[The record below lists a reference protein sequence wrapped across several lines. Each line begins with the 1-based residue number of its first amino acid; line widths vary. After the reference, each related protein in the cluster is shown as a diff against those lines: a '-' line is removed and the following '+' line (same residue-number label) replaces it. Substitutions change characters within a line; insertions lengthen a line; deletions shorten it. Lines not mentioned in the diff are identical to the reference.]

1 VIKGAAKPSSAP
13 RTGVAIRKP
22 LWPLDNFHLAVLLAI
37 SLHAA
42 FAGFRVNLSLFALS
56 LQASPFTVGLILSL
70 LALLPTL
77 FSVHTGRVIDRIG
90 VRRPLLAGTASVI
103 CGIALAVLVPR
114 LDMLFLVSCI
124 VGSGFMLF
132 HIAVNHMAGGMG
144 EPQGRALNFSMLALG
159 FSTSGFL
166 GPMIAGFAID
176 WIGHRRT
183 FLLLVG
189 FALLTLV
196 GLLTRPMEIPR
207 HRALEPTDEKQR
219 LSDLFRNRTL
229 RYVFLASGVLS
240 PAWDLFT
247 FMVPIHGS
255 QIGLSATEI
264 GMILGAFGSAIFAVR
279 LAVPLLLHRVG
290 EWQML
295 ILAMLSAGTTYVVF
309 PLVHGMPLLLTFAFI
324 LGISLGGAQP
334 MIMSLL
340 SSKAPAGRAA
350 EAIGVRSLI
359 INMSQTGMPLL
370 FGALGEAL
378 GMTPVFWAMAV
389 CLVASGVIARKL

>member
-1 VIKGAAKPSSAP
+1 M
-13 RTGVAIRKP
+13 
-22 LWPLDNFHLAVLLAI
+22 PLDNLRFTVLLAI

-42 FAGFRVNLSLFALS
+42 FAGVRVNLSLFALS
-56 LQASPFTVGLILSL
+56 LHASPFTVGSILSL

-77 FSVHTGRVIDRIG
+77 FSVHAGRVIDRIG

-103 CGIALAVLVPR
+103 CGIALAFLVPR
-114 LDMLFLVSCI
+114 LEMLFLVSCL
-124 VGSGFMLF
+124 VGSGFMLV

-144 EPQGRALNFSMLALG
+144 QPQDRAMNYSLLALG

-183 FLLLVG
+183 FLLLG
-189 FALLTLV
+189 GLALLTLV
-196 GLLTRPMEIPR
+196 GLLARRIEIPR
-207 HRALEPTDEKQR
+207 HQALEPTGEKPR

-247 FMVPIHGS
+247 FVVPIHGS

-264 GMILGAFGSAIFAVR
+264 GMILGAFGAAIFAVR
-279 LAVPLLLHRVG
+279 LMVPLLLHRVG

-295 ILAMLSAGTTYVVF
+295 ILAMLSAGTTYFAF
-309 PLVHGMPLLLTFAFI
+309 PLVHGMPLLLTFAFV
-324 LGISLGGAQP
+324 LGMGLGGAQP

-340 SSKAPAGRAA
+340 SAKAPPGRAA

-389 CLVASGVIARKL
+389 CLVVSGYIARKR

>member
-1 VIKGAAKPSSAP
+1 MP

-22 LWPLDNFHLAVLLAI
+22 LWPLDDFRLALLLAI
-37 SLHAA
+37 SLHAG
-42 FAGFRVNLSLFALS
+42 FAGLRVTLSLFALS

-77 FSVHTGRVIDRIG
+77 FSVHTGRAIDRIG
-90 VRRPLLAGTASVI
+90 VRLPQLAGTGSVI
-103 CGIALAVLVPR
+103 CGLALAFLVPR
-114 LDMLFLVSCI
+114 LEILFVVSCL

-132 HIAVNHMAGGMG
+132 HIAVNHMAGALG
-144 EPQGRALNFSMLALG
+144 EPQDRAMNYSLLALG

-183 FLLLVG
+183 FLLLAG
-189 FALLTLV
+189 FALLTLA
-196 GLLTRPMEIPR
+196 GLLARRMEIPQR
-207 HRALEPTDEKQR
+207 EGFDPTDTKRR

-247 FMVPIHGS
+247 FVVPIHGS

-264 GMILGAFGSAIFAVR
+264 GLVLGAFGAAIFVVR
-279 LAVPLLLHRVG
+279 LIVPLLFHRVS

-295 ILAMLSAGTTYVVF
+295 TLAMLSSGATYFVF
-309 PLVHGMPLLLTFAFI
+309 PLVHGMALLLTLAFI
-324 LGISLGGAQP
+324 LGFGLGGAQP
-334 MIMSLL
+334 MIMALL

-370 FGALGEAL
+370 FGGLGEAL
-378 GMTPVFWAMAV
+378 GMTPVFWTMGV
-389 CLVASGVIARKL
+389 CLVVSGYIARKR

>member
-1 VIKGAAKPSSAP
+1 MV
-13 RTGVAIRKP
+13 GV
-22 LWPLDNFHLAVLLAI
+22 
-37 SLHAA
+37 
-42 FAGFRVNLSLFALS
+42 
-56 LQASPFTVGLILSL
+56 ILSL

-77 FSVHTGRVIDRIG
+77 FSVHAGRVIDRIG
-90 VRRPLLAGTASVI
+90 VRRPQLTGTASVI
-103 CGIALAVLVPR
+103 CGIVLAFLVPR
-114 LDMLFLVSCI
+114 LEMLFLVSCL

-144 EPQGRALNFSMLALG
+144 EPQDRAMNFSLLALG

-176 WIGHRRT
+176 GIGHRRT
-183 FLLLVG
+183 FLLLGG

-196 GLLTRPMEIPR
+196 GLLARRLEIPR
-207 HRALEPTDEKQR
+207 HQVLDPTGTKRR
-219 LSDLFRNRTL
+219 LSDLFGNRTL

-247 FMVPIHGS
+247 FVVPIHGT

-264 GMILGAFGSAIFAVR
+264 GMILGAFGAAIFAVR
-279 LAVPLLLHRVG
+279 LAVPLLLHRVS

-295 ILAMLSAGTTYVVF
+295 VVAMLSTGATYFVF
-309 PLVHGMPLLLTFAFI
+309 PLVHGMPLLLTLAFI
-324 LGISLGGAQP
+324 LGMGLGGAQP

-340 SSKAPAGRAA
+340 YTKAPVGRAA

-378 GMTPVFWAMAV
+378 GMTPVFWAMAL
-389 CLVASGVIARKL
+389 CLVVSGYLARKR

>member
-1 VIKGAAKPSSAP
+1 
-13 RTGVAIRKP
+13 
-22 LWPLDNFHLAVLLAI
+22 VLLAI
-37 SLHAA
+37 CLHAG
-42 FAGFRVNLSLFALS
+42 FAGVRVNLSLFALS
-56 LQASPFTVGLILSL
+56 LQASPFTVGSILSL

-77 FSVHTGRVIDRIG
+77 FSVHAGRVIDRIG
-90 VRRPLLAGTASVI
+90 VRRPLLVGTATVI
-103 CGIALAVLVPR
+103 CGIALAFLVPR
-114 LDMLFLVSCI
+114 LDMLFVVSCL

-132 HIAVNHMAGGMG
+132 HIAANHIAGEMG
-144 EPQGRALNFSMLALG
+144 EPQDRPMNFSLLALG

-166 GPMIAGFAID
+166 GPVIAGVAID

-183 FLLLVG
+183 FLLLEG
-189 FALLTLV
+189 FAVVTLV
-196 GLLTRPMEIPR
+196 GLLVRGMEIPR
-207 HRALEPTDEKQR
+207 HQALEPTGKKRR

-247 FMVPIHGS
+247 FVVPIHGS

-264 GMILGAFGSAIFAVR
+264 GMILGAFGAAIFVVR
-279 LAVPLLLHRVG
+279 LMVPLLLHRVS

-295 ILAMLSAGTTYVVF
+295 VLAMLSTGTTYLVF
-309 PLVHGMPLLLTFAFI
+309 PLVHGLPLLLTLAFI
-324 LGISLGGAQP
+324 LGFGLGGAQP

-340 SSKAPAGRAA
+340 CSKAPTGRAA

-359 INMSQTGMPLL
+359 INLSQTGMPLL

-389 CLVASGVIARKL
+389 CLIVSGYFARKR

>member
-1 VIKGAAKPSSAP
+1 M
-13 RTGVAIRKP
+13 
-22 LWPLDNFHLAVLLAI
+22 LLAI

-42 FAGFRVNLSLFALS
+42 FAGVRVSLSLFALS
-56 LQASPFTVGLILSL
+56 LKASPFTVGLILSL

-77 FSVHTGRVIDRIG
+77 FSVHAGRVIDRIG
-90 VRRPLLAGTASVI
+90 VRRPQLAGTVSVV
-103 CGIALAVLVPR
+103 CGIALAFLVPR
-114 LDMLFLVSCI
+114 LEMLFMVSCL

-132 HIAVNHMAGGMG
+132 HIAVNHIAGELGR
-144 EPQGRALNFSMLALG
+144 PQDRAMNFSLLALG

-183 FLLLVG
+183 FLLLGG

-196 GLLTRPMEIPR
+196 GLLARRMEIPR
-207 HRALEPTDEKQR
+207 HHALEPTGKKRR
-219 LSDLFRNRTL
+219 LSDLFKNRTL
-229 RYVFLASGVLS
+229 SYVFLASGVLS

-247 FMVPIHGS
+247 FVVPIHGS

-264 GMILGAFGSAIFAVR
+264 GLILGAFGAAIFAVR
-279 LAVPLLLHRVG
+279 LVVPLLLHRVS

-295 ILAMLSAGTTYVVF
+295 IVAMLSTGVTYFVF
-309 PLVHGMPLLLTFAFI
+309 PLVHGMPLLLTLAFI
-324 LGISLGGAQP
+324 LGIGLGGAQP

-340 SSKAPAGRAA
+340 YTKAPAGRAA

-359 INMSQTGMPLL
+359 INLSQTGMPLL

-378 GMTPVFWAMAV
+378 GMTPVFWAMAL
-389 CLVASGVIARKL
+389 CLVVSAYFARKL

>member
-1 VIKGAAKPSSAP
+1 
-13 RTGVAIRKP
+13 
-22 LWPLDNFHLAVLLAI
+22 
-37 SLHAA
+37 
-42 FAGFRVNLSLFALS
+42 

-90 VRRPLLAGTASVI
+90 VRRPLLAGTVSVI

-132 HIAVNHMAGGMG
+132 HIAVNHMAGRMG
-144 EPQGRALNFSMLALG
+144 EPQGRALNYGMLALG

-183 FLLLVG
+183 FLLLGG
-189 FALLTLV
+189 FALLTLI
-196 GLLTRPMEIPR
+196 GLLARPMEIPQQ
-207 HRALEPTDEKQR
+207 RALEPADEKRR

-295 ILAMLSAGTTYVVF
+295 ILAMLSAGTTYFVF

-324 LGISLGGAQP
+324 LGIGLGGAQP

-340 SSKAPAGRAA
+340 SSKAPAGRAG

-378 GMTPVFWAMAV
+378 GMTPVFWAMAM
-389 CLVASGVIARKL
+389 CLVVSGYIARRL

>member
-1 VIKGAAKPSSAP
+1 M
-13 RTGVAIRKP
+13 
-22 LWPLDNFHLAVLLAI
+22 PLDNLHLTVLLAI

-42 FAGFRVNLSLFALS
+42 FAGLRVTLSLFALS
-56 LQASPFTVGLILSL
+56 LHASAFTVGSILSL

-77 FSVHTGRVIDRIG
+77 FSVHAGRVIDRIG

-103 CGIALAVLVPR
+103 CGIALAFLLPR
-114 LDMLFLVSCI
+114 LGMLFLVSCL

-144 EPQGRALNFSMLALG
+144 RPQDRAMNFSVLALG

-183 FLLLVG
+183 FLLLGG

-196 GLLTRPMEIPR
+196 GLLARRMEIPR
-207 HRALEPTDEKQR
+207 HEALEPTGKKRR

-229 RYVFLASGVLS
+229 VYVFLASGVLS

-247 FMVPIHGS
+247 FVVPIHGS

-264 GMILGAFGSAIFAVR
+264 GMILGAFGAAIFAVR
-279 LAVPLLLHRVG
+279 LAVPVLLHRVS

-295 ILAMLSAGTTYVVF
+295 TLAMLSTGATYFVF
-309 PLVHGMPLLLTFAFI
+309 PLVHGMPLLLTLAFI
-324 LGISLGGAQP
+324 LGIGLGGAQP

-378 GMTPVFWAMAV
+378 GMTPVFWAMAL
-389 CLVASGVIARKL
+389 CLVVSGYIARKR

>member
-1 VIKGAAKPSSAP
+1 MTP

-22 LWPLDNFHLAVLLAI
+22 LLPLDNFHLALLLAI
-37 SLHAA
+37 SLHAG
-42 FAGFRVNLSLFALS
+42 FAGLRVTLSLFALS
-56 LQASPFTVGLILSL
+56 LKASPFTVGLILSV

-77 FSVHTGRVIDRIG
+77 FSVHAGRAIDRIG
-90 VRRPLLAGTASVI
+90 VRLPQLVGTGSVMGGLTLAF
-103 CGIALAVLVPR
+103 LVPR
-114 LDMLFLVSCI
+114 LEMLFVVSCL

-132 HIAVNHMAGGMG
+132 HIAVNHMAGETG
-144 EPQGRALNFSMLALG
+144 EPQDRAMNFSLLALG

-183 FLLLVG
+183 FLLLG
-189 FALLTLV
+189 SFALLTLV
-196 GLLTRPMEIPR
+196 GLLARRMEIPR
-207 HRALEPTDEKQR
+207 QRVIERPAQKRR

-247 FMVPIHGS
+247 FVVPIHGS

-264 GMILGAFGSAIFAVR
+264 GLILGAFGAAIFLVR
-279 LAVPLLLHRVG
+279 LAVPLLLHRVS
-290 EWQML
+290 EWQIL
-295 ILAMLSAGTTYVVF
+295 TLAMLSTGATYFVF
-309 PLVHGMPLLLTFAFI
+309 PLVHGMPLLLTLAFL
-324 LGISLGGAQP
+324 LGIGLGGTQP
-334 MIMSLL
+334 MIMALL
-340 SSKAPAGRAA
+340 SSTAPPGRAA

-370 FGALGEAL
+370 FGGLGGAL
-378 GMTPVFWAMAV
+378 GMTPVFWSMGV
-389 CLVASGVIARKL
+389 CLVASGYVARKL

>member
-1 VIKGAAKPSSAP
+1 M
-13 RTGVAIRKP
+13 
-22 LWPLDNFHLAVLLAI
+22 LLAI

-42 FAGFRVNLSLFALS
+42 FAGVRVSLSLFALS
-56 LQASPFTVGLILSL
+56 LKASPFTVGLILSL

-77 FSVHTGRVIDRIG
+77 FSVHAGRVIDRIG
-90 VRRPLLAGTASVI
+90 VRRPQLAGTASVI
-103 CGIALAVLVPR
+103 CGIALAFLVPR
-114 LDMLFLVSCI
+114 LEMLFMVSCL

-132 HIAVNHMAGGMG
+132 HIADNHIAGELG
-144 EPQGRALNFSMLALG
+144 QSRDRAMNFSLLALG

-183 FLLLVG
+183 FLLLGG

-196 GLLTRPMEIPR
+196 GLLARRMEVPR
-207 HRALEPTDEKQR
+207 HHSLEPTGKKQR
-219 LSDLFRNRTL
+219 LSDLFKNRTL
-229 RYVFLASGVLS
+229 GYVFLASGVLS

-247 FMVPIHGS
+247 FVVPIHGS

-264 GMILGAFGSAIFAVR
+264 GLILGAFGAAIFAVR
-279 LAVPLLLHRVG
+279 LVVPLLLHRVS

-295 ILAMLSAGTTYVVF
+295 IVAMLSTGTTYFVF
-309 PLVHGMPLLLTFAFI
+309 PLVHGMPLLLTLAFI
-324 LGISLGGAQP
+324 LGIGLGGTQP

-340 SSKAPAGRAA
+340 YSKAPAGRAA

-378 GMTPVFWAMAV
+378 GMTPVFWTMAL
-389 CLVASGVIARKL
+389 CLVVSGYIAHKL